1 MTETE
6 TIAAANKAL
15 DDARVINL
23 PNLTLEL
30 RIKILAAQNEILME
44 QMEKCLRYPQTP
56 QSNQ

>member
-30 RIKILAAQNEILME
+30 RIRILAAQNEMLME
-44 QMEKCLRYPQTP
+44 QLEKVSRHRRTP
-56 QSNQ
+56 Q